1 MPTVKLEPKAAAVI
15 KEGKTPFELIIIGG
29 GPAGLTA
36 GIYAKRADIDT
47 VLIEK
52 VLPGGLITTTDLVEN
67 YPGFPEGISGTELGQ
82 RFADQAKKYDLDI
95 VFGKVVKIE
104 VKNTIKEVYTEERS
118 YSSKAVI
125 IATGSEPKRLG
136 IPGEETFIGKGVS
149 YCATCDGPFYKDKNV
164 AVIGGGNGALEEA
177 LFLTKFAKLVTVI
190 HRRVDLR
197 ADKVLQEQAAANP
210 KIFLKLNTIVEE
222 IKGDDKIRSLKL
234 TDTLSNKKSSIYVDG
249 VFIYA
254 GLVPNTDFLIDIIKL
269 DENGHIITD
278 ERLATNI
285 PGVFAAGDVRKK
297 GLRQVVTSVADGA
310 IAVASVKEL
319 LASPLAPLQFH
330 WRGETK
336 L

>member
-1 MPTVKLEPKAAAVI
+1 MPTVKLEPKVAAVI
-15 KEGKTPFELIIIGG
+15 KKGKNPFELIIIGG

-52 VLPGGLITTTDLVEN
+52 ALPGGLITTTDLVEN

-82 RFADQAKKYDLDI
+82 KLEEQAKKYGLDI
-95 VFGKVVKIE
+95 VFGKAIKLE
-104 VKNTIKEVYTEERS
+104 VKNTIKEVYTEEHS

-125 IATGSEPKRLG
+125 ISTGSEPKKLG
-136 IPGEETFIGKGVS
+136 IPGEESFIGKGVS

-190 HRRVDLR
+190 HRRSELR
-197 ADKVLQEQAAANP
+197 ADKVLQEKAAANP
-210 KIFLKLNTIVEE
+210 KIFLKLNTVVDE

-234 TDTLSNKKSSIYVDG
+234 TDTLSNKKSSINVDG

-254 GLVPNTDFLIDIIKL
+254 GLVPNTDFIKDIIKL
-269 DENGHIITD
+269 DDSGHIITD
-278 ERLATNI
+278 EKLATNI
-285 PGVFAAGDVRKK
+285 PGVFAAGDVRKRT
-297 GLRQVVTSVADGA
+297 LRQVVTAVADGA
-310 IAVASVKEL
+310 IAVNSIKEYL
-319 LASPLAPLQFH
+319 ES
-330 WRGETK
+330 K
-336 L
+336 

>member
-1 MPTVKLEPKAAAVI
+1 MPTLKLEPRLAAVI
-15 KEGKTPFELIIIGG
+15 KKGKTLFDLIIIGG

-36 GIYAKRADIDT
+36 GIYAKRAGIDT

-52 VLPGGLITTTDLVEN
+52 SLPGGIITTTDRVEN
-67 YPGFPEGISGTELGQ
+67 YPGFPDGISGMELGQ
-82 RFADQAKKYDLDI
+82 RLEDQAKRFGLDI
-95 VFGKVVKIE
+95 VFGKAIKLE
-104 VKNTIKEVYTEERS
+104 VINSIKEIYTEEHS

-125 IATGSEPKRLG
+125 IATGSEPKKLG

-190 HRRVDLR
+190 HRRGDLR
-197 ADKVLQEQAAANP
+197 ADKVLQDKAAANP
-210 KIFLKLNTIVEE
+210 NIFLKLNTVVDE

-234 TDTLSNKKSSIYVDG
+234 TDTLSNKKASINVDG

-254 GLVPNTDFLIDIIKL
+254 GLKPNTDFIKDIIKL
-269 DENGHIITD
+269 DENGFILTD
-278 ERLATNI
+278 EKLATNI
-285 PGVFAAGDVRKK
+285 PGVFAAGDIRKK

-310 IAVASVKEL
+310 IAVASVKEWL
-319 LASPLAPLQFH
+319 ES
-330 WRGETK
+330 K
-336 L
+336 